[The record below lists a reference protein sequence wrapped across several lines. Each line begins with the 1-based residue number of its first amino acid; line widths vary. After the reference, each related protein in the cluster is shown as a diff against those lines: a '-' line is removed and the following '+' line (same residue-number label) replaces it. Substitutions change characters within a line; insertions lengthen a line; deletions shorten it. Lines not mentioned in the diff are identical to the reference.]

1 MHNAQILWGGKIIM
15 DHAKM
20 FLYKQAT
27 QTFSK
32 KLQKG
37 GVIPT
42 LAKNKLVSYPSA
54 LGAHACY

>member
-54 LGAHACY
+54 HACY